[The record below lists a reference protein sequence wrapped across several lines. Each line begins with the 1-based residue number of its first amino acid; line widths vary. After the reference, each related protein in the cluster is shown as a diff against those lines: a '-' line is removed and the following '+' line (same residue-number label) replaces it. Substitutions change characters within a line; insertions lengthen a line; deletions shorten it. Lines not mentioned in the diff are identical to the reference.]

1 MHYKGKNFIVPF
13 PFTDLSSN
21 KKRPVLALSE
31 TNETL
36 MLRLR
41 RNLGIYET
49 GIYHNDR
56 FTQAEFIPGK
66 SCVNYADRVF
76 DEKGVPLSNVLTDDW
91 E

>member
-1 MHYKGKNFIVPF
+1 
-13 PFTDLSSN
+13 
-21 KKRPVLALSE
+21 
-31 TNETL
+31 